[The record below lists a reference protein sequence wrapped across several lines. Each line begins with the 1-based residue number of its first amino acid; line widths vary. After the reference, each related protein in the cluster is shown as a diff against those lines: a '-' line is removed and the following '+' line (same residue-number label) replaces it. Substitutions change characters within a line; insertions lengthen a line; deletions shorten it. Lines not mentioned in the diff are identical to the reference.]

1 MEAKLEQASKVIAEQ
16 ECTIRESK
24 KRIRSLTVD
33 LVATKMIKVTGT
45 SRTWGDPGART
56 GPPILKDGS
65 RKALQKRM
73 RVKGGK
79 VVAGIQH
86 ICGNDDPTTIMVG
99 VSSLSPT
106 PILTLTIT
114 LTLTLTL

>member
-1 MEAKLEQASKVIAEQ
+1 MQAKLEQASKVIAEQ
-16 ECTIRESK
+16 ECTIQESK

-33 LVATKMIKVTGT
+33 LVATKKMKVT

>member
-1 MEAKLEQASKVIAEQ
+1 MEAKLEQASKLIAEQ
-16 ECTIRESK
+16 ECTIRESQ

-33 LVATKMIKVTGT
+33 LVATKKIKAT
-45 SRTWGDPGART
+45 SRTWGGPGART
-56 GPPILKDGS
+56 GPPIRFLKDGS

-79 VVAGIQH
+79 VVAGIEH